1 MEPKG
6 GNEEKEVFGRGMAGG
21 GDGFGQFGERRALQN
36 DGVYVSRE
44 EHVVTDDGLG
54 LGKDRRFYG
63 SEGYIVVLCD
73 VFIPGKLR
81 YPVFDFARIGHDKRA
96 NTHSN
101 TLCLSDPP
109 QILTN
114 DSRATHHAPKL
125 LFVH

>member
-54 LGKDRRFYG
+54 LG
-63 SEGYIVVLCD
+63 
-73 VFIPGKLR
+73 
-81 YPVFDFARIGHDKRA
+81 RIGDSTVRRVILSFFVMYLSQGSSDIPFSISRGLDTI
-96 NTHSN
+96 NVPIRIR
-101 TLCLSDPP
+101 TLSAC
-109 QILTN
+109 QI
-114 DSRATHHAPKL
+114 RRRY
-125 LFVH
+125 